1 MKTRLFELA
10 AVACLCLCGQVAR
23 GDSALVFNEI
33 MYHPA
38 TNEPAMEW
46 IEFHNQLAVD
56 LDVSEWSVTGGIDY
70 KFPVGSVIK
79 GRGFVVLA
87 ISPADL
93 MAASGLTNAFGSYT
107 GRLSNA
113 GEELNL
119 RNNSGRIVD
128 SINYGV
134 NGRWPV

>member
-1 MKTRLFELA
+1 MKLTSFKLA
-10 AVACLCLCGQVAR
+10 AASLALCAQGLR

-70 KFPVGSVIK
+70 KFPVGSVLK
-79 GRGFVVLA
+79 GRSFVVLA
-87 ISPADL
+87 ISPSDL
-93 MAASGLTNAFGSYT
+93 MAATGLTNVFGLQC
-107 GRLSNA
+107 R
-113 GEELNL
+113 
-119 RNNSGRIVD
+119 RRIEPAQQQ
-128 SINYGV
+128 
-134 NGRWPV
+134 WPHRGFD